1 MNCKNCNNSLPE
13 GTKFCGK
20 CGTKVV
26 SDTAEIAQ
34 VVKTKTVS
42 GIRIFLG
49 IVVALVVFGILGK
62 ALMFIFNI
70 IPVLLFGIDS
80 TEGLKDAEAFGN
92 IIGFVGAAY
101 LANLVYVA
109 IAGKDRSG
117 EKKKWYQFGGF
128 MATGGKT
135 KSRPV
140 LVGVIIAITVIAL
153 VLWIGVDS
161 LQMARQKAVDSGQYT
176 ASDNWV
182 TYNAPESNFSVKIPS
197 RPVHDTKTQDTANG
211 KAQIDT
217 YKTADDTASV
227 AYIVNVSILP
237 SNTDVSDSAAFLENT
252 VNLSANNGTVLT
264 SNPTTHNGYPAVEYL
279 IEFVHP
285 DTTSR
290 IRGLNVL
297 VGQTLYQLLTA
308 YDKPDESK
316 LEFEKFADSFQI
328 N

>member
-1 MNCKNCNNSLPE
+1 
-13 GTKFCGK
+13 
-20 CGTKVV
+20 
-26 SDTAEIAQ
+26 
-34 VVKTKTVS
+34 
-42 GIRIFLG
+42 
-49 IVVALVVFGILGK
+49 
-62 ALMFIFNI
+62 
-70 IPVLLFGIDS
+70 
-80 TEGLKDAEAFGN
+80 
-92 IIGFVGAAY
+92 
-101 LANLVYVA
+101 
-109 IAGKDRSG
+109 
-117 EKKKWYQFGGF
+117 